1 MFVDDLIFD
10 DFSRWS
16 SNLKESTEAK
26 KRFVDFAATIG
37 EGYWYK
43 YFWDIPISGDD
54 LHISVFTSPD
64 NSPLAGVARFRNWF
78 DFDNEP
84 VTGSNF
90 ENIPEILRQSDQW
103 IWLSPIQ
110 DKSAGRHDP
119 YLCRG
124 VQEWEG
130 LLPKNRVGFF
140 PVGWEHG
147 NDPCGNGYVLNDD
160 LIADDLRIV
169 AIEIS
174 SKNGLT
180 NNDVMNL
187 WIALGKPYLEYS
199 KDGYGW
205 TILGLVNQQ
214 LPTINCD
221 GIKIF
226 TGGDFVELSGLGAV
240 GCLIDITK
248 EVLSF
253 HAYRFPST
261 KHKTTT
267 FNPRPNT
274 QREIASL
281 IEMLKFISADCS
293 YDTYM
298 RVVWGILS
306 TGWPEAEQI
315 ALDWSLTVNH
325 RFEKKTFND
334 LVRCYDPDRSGA
346 TTMGTIYHLARTGG
360 WRG

>member
-1 MFVDDLIFD
+1 MFGDDLIFD
-10 DFSRWS
+10 DFPRCST
-16 SNLKESTEAK
+16 NLKQSIEAK
-26 KRFVDFAATIG
+26 KRFEGLPITIG
-37 EGYWYK
+37 QSHSQNYSWGIREPGEE
-43 YFWDIPISGDD
+43 FFITP
-54 LHISVFTSPD
+54 FTSPD
-64 NSPLAGVARFRNWF
+64 NGPLAGLVRYINWYQF
-78 DFDNEP
+78 DKEP
-84 VTGSNF
+84 LPGTNY
-90 ENIPEILRQSDQW
+90 EIIPEVLRKRQEW
-103 IWLSPIQ
+103 IWLSPSQ
-110 DKSAGRHDP
+110 DKSAGRHVP

-140 PVGWEHG
+140 PVGWGDG
-147 NDPCGNGYVLNDD
+147 NDLCGNGFVLNDE
-160 LIADDLRIV
+160 LIADDLRLV

-205 TILGLVNQQ
+205 TMLGLVNQQ

-226 TGGDFVELSGLGAV
+226 TGGDFVELSGLGAL

-253 HAYRFPST
+253 HAYRFPCI

-274 QREIASL
+274 PREIARL

-315 ALDWSLTVNH
+315 ALDWSLTIKH